1 VKTLIDNTKAKQ
13 LAAEYVQTNFEEV
26 LAKITDITREQ
37 SLKILDA
44 HNKAMLEYEIDA
56 VANKIRSD
64 IGDNIGFEIFMSDLY
79 NEFSTNQSPCMA
91 EKIIG
96 KLQTSKY
103 YKNVPVVDKNRFRNL
118 LSKTKMRCY
127 NIL

>member
-1 VKTLIDNTKAKQ
+1 MKALIENTKTKK
-13 LAAEYVQTNFEEV
+13 LTVEYVQTNFEDV
-26 LAKITDITREQ
+26 LANITDITREQ

-44 HNKAMLEYEIDA
+44 HNKAMLEYEIDT

-64 IGDNIGFEIFMSDLY
+64 IGDNIAFEIFMGDLY
-79 NEFSTNQSPCMA
+79 NEFSTDQSPCMA

-103 YKNVPVVDKNRFRNL
+103 YKNVPIVDKNRFRSL
-118 LSKTKMRCY
+118 LSKAKTRCH
-127 NIL
+127 IL